1 MFDFCFFL
9 AVFSDLAYTHTPRI
23 GRKRLLHL
31 IETTLI
37 KGGGGLSVEK
47 IKFPPDVRRAVEEY
61 GDSLYRLCTVML
73 QNRDDAQDAVQ
84 ESFLRYI
91 TKAPD
96 FKNQEHEKAW
106 LIRVASNVCKD
117 MLRYR
122 RHSSLL
128 SLDEIRTVSTSEDNA
143 QILGMLMMLEEKY
156 RAVIHLHYVEGYA
169 TDEISSMLGI
179 SSAAVRKRL
188 QRGREKL
195 REIYEKEA
203 M

>member
-1 MFDFCFFL
+1 MS
-9 AVFSDLAYTHTPRI
+9 A
-23 GRKRLLHL
+23 
-31 IETTLI
+31 
-37 KGGGGLSVEK
+37 EK
-47 IKFPPDVRRAVEEY
+47 IKFPPDVGRAVEEY
-61 GDSLYRLCTVML
+61 GDSLYRLCTVMM
-73 QNRDDAQDAVQ
+73 QNREDAQDAVQ

-122 RHSSLL
+122 KHTSLL

-156 RAVIHLHYVEGYA
+156 KTVLHLHYIEGYG
-169 TDEISSMLGI
+169 TQEISSVLGV
-179 SSAAVRKRL
+179 SNAAVKKRL

-203 M
+203 I